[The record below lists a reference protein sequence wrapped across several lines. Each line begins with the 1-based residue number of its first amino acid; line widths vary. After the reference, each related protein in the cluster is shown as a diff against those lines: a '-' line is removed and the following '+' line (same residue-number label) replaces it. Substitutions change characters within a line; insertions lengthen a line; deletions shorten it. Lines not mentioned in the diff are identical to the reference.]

1 MFDHHRDTKLPQ
13 EHPVK
18 SRTGGRIF
26 CRMMIRWWLDGG
38 VDFFPEVSDRKRSGK
53 SGKEVRR
60 FGRNGMDHNA
70 VPKPIGSVDLGDNE
84 SLPRRDLTRWSPP
97 IP

>member
-1 MFDHHRDTKLPQ
+1 MVVWTFFQKF
-13 EHPVK
+13 
-18 SRTGGRIF
+18 RT
-26 CRMMIRWWLDGG
+26 
-38 VDFFPEVSDRKRSGK
+38 E
-53 SGKEVRR
+53 KEVRR